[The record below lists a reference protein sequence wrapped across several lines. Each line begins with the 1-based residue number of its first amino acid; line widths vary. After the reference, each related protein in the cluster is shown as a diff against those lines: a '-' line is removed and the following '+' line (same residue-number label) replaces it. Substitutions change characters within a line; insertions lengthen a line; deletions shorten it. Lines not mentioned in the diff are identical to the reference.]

1 MTRAFPWDDVMALG
15 LGRLRLAPAAFWA
28 LTPREFA
35 SLARAFGPRPG
46 ERPKRDDLEALMRS
60 FPDLAERKHGQ

>member
-1 MTRAFPWDDVMALG
+1 M
-15 LGRLRLAPAAFWA
+15 RLAPDAFWA

-46 ERPKRDDLEALMRS
+46 DRPKRDDLEALMRS
-60 FPDLAERKHGQ
+60 FPDLVERSHGQ